1 MNTNASLI
9 ELFNN
14 LVSKRQSVRG
24 YLPQPIERDKL
35 DRIIEAARL
44 APSACNAQP
53 WKFIVVDNPEIKNS
67 IADATSSRV
76 LGMNHFT
83 KQAPVHIVVILEG
96 ANFKSSFGS
105 LAKRKYYPLM
115 DIGIAVNHICLAAT
129 AEELGSCI
137 IGWFVEKRVKKILN
151 IPRGKRPLLII
162 TLGYPS
168 NQEIR
173 EKKEKQLKRL
183 SVIMVMTGKPTD

>member
-1 MNTNASLI
+1 MNTTASLI

-173 EKKEKQLKRL
+173 EKKRKTIEEI
-183 SVIMVMTGKPTD
+183 VGYNGYDGKTN